1 MDKYHHHFDI
11 HHFLHNKYNDFLLS
25 HTIRSFAVSLI
36 SLFIPVFLLKQDV
49 TMIPVILFEMILFL
63 GSFLMHVPSILFI
76 KKVGIKTTLII
87 SYAVSI
93 GFYFYLHQMSAII
106 SILGLNWYLIILG
119 LLNALLASLF
129 WMSFH
134 LLFVKS
140 TEKSHHQGKKIGLL
154 QAIPAIVSIASPLV
168 GGFLITF
175 VGFNTTFLISAG
187 LFIVAIV
194 PLFFSPDTK
203 ITEKIKLKNV
213 FRGTKYMNSIFFL
226 EGSTFV
232 GTAFLWPVLLFLFKI
247 AISTMGLLYFIS
259 KIFYALLSYISGK
272 KADIGSTQKLLVAG
286 STTLGFSLILRSF
299 SKVFA
304 YILSSSPL
312 PFIAFFQSLGGL
324 SGPLS
329 SIPIQSKFYKLS
341 KENNPLEVILSRE
354 LYMTC
359 GRMMMLTILL
369 LLLLT
374 MQVEYAFIT
383 MLVMSGVTS
392 IAFVRYKTLFA

>member
-1 MDKYHHHFDI
+1 MI
-11 HHFLHNKYNDFLLS
+11 TFLISFLL
-25 HTIRSFAVSLI
+25 
-36 SLFIPVFLLKQDV
+36 
-49 TMIPVILFEMILFL
+49 
-63 GSFLMHVPSILFI
+63 HVPSILFI

-87 SYAVSI
+87 SYFVSI
-93 GFYFYLHQMSAII
+93 GFYFYLHQMNII
-106 SILGLNWYLIILG
+106 ANTIGIMWYLVILG
-119 LLNALLASLF
+119 LLSSLLGSLF

-154 QAIPAIVSIASPLV
+154 QAIPTIISIASPLV
-168 GGFLITF
+168 GGFLITYA
-175 VGFNTTFLISAG
+175 GFNTTFLVSAG
-187 LFIVAIV
+187 LFVVAIV
-194 PLFFSPDTK
+194 PLFFSPDTR
-203 ITEKIKLKNV
+203 ITEKISLRNV
-213 FRGTKYMNSIFFL
+213 FKGTKYMNAVFFL

-232 GTAFLWPVLLFLFKI
+232 GTAFLWPILLFLFNI
-247 AISTMGLLYFIS
+247 AISTMGLLYFVS

-272 KADIGSTQKLLVAG
+272 KADIGSTEKLLVAG

-304 YILSSSPL
+304 FILSSSPL

-329 SIPIQSKFYKLS
+329 SIPVQSKFYKLS

-354 LYMTC
+354 LYMTY
-359 GRMMMLTILL
+359 GRILMLTILL
-369 LLLLT
+369 LLLTT
-374 MQVEYAFIT
+374 MPVEYAFIT